1 MMRGCVDLARG
12 WMMRN
17 ESKAR
22 ARARAREGDTAREGV
37 SFGGDVFVSSNA
49 RGARGVEAWTR
60 ARAEAMTITTSADAM
75 KCRTARCAHWRREGR
90 ESRER
95 GATRVDARERER
107 WTDDM
112 CR

>member
-75 KCRTARCAHWRREGR
+75 KCRTARCAHWRRGRTGVEGT
-90 ESRER
+90 
-95 GATRVDARERER
+95 GGGDARGRAR
-107 WTDDM
+107 TRTVD
-112 CR
+112 

>member
-1 MMRGCVDLARG
+1 
-12 WMMRN
+12 MRN
-17 ESKAR
+17 ESEDR
-22 ARARAREGDTAREGV
+22 GTTLAREGGTAREGT

-60 ARAEAMTITTSADAM
+60 ARAEAMTITTAADVM
-75 KCRTARCAHWRREGR
+75 KCRTARCAHWSRKGR
-90 ESRER
+90 ESRAR

-107 WTDDM
+107 WTDDT

>member
-1 MMRGCVDLARG
+1 MNRRL
-12 WMMRN
+12 
-17 ESKAR
+17 E
-22 ARARAREGDTAREGV
+22 RARAREGDTAREGV

-60 ARAEAMTITTSADAM
+60 ARVEAMTITTSADAM
-75 KCRTARCAHWRREGR
+75 KFRTARCAHWRRGRTGVEGTG
-90 ESRER
+90 

>member
-1 MMRGCVDLARG
+1 MNRRLERV
-12 WMMRN
+12 
-17 ESKAR
+17 R
-22 ARARAREGDTAREGV
+22 ARARVILRVRGYRSV
-37 SFGGDVFVSSNA
+37 VIFFVSSNA

-60 ARAEAMTITTSADAM
+60 ARVEAMTITTSADAM
-75 KCRTARCAHWRREGR
+75 KFRTARCAHWRREGR

-107 WTDDM
+107 WTDDT